1 MHKNNL
7 QTANPSSLLHIS
19 KWINKQKYFFSIEHI
34 LVFIFVLII
43 GGSFN
48 GRTSVFGTE
57 YRGSTPLPPA
67 MKIFSGRSNIVLA
80 KGISEYLDIP
90 LGAVDIKQFS
100 DGELSVR
107 FEENIRN
114 EDVFIIQSTNPP
126 SDNILELLLMV
137 DAARRASARSIV
149 AVIPYFGYGR
159 QDRKDR
165 ARVPIS
171 SRLMMD
177 LISAGGVNRVITMD
191 LHSPQIQGFANIP
204 FDHLYSRIALLDK
217 LREFNLN
224 EESGVVLA
232 PDVGSAKMSQSYAK
246 KLNVG
251 FALIDKRRPKPN
263 MAEVAN
269 LVGDLKNK
277 HVLIIDDMIDT
288 AGTISNAAQTAMDEG
303 ALSVTAVATHP
314 VLSGPSIERLSKSPI
329 SKVIVC
335 NTIDLNKKF
344 EFEKLEIISVAKV
357 FGESIKRIVD
367 GTSLSSMFDF

>member
-1 MHKNNL
+1 
-7 QTANPSSLLHIS
+7 
-19 KWINKQKYFFSIEHI
+19 
-34 LVFIFVLII
+34 
-43 GGSFN
+43 
-48 GRTSVFGTE
+48 
-57 YRGSTPLPPA
+57 
-67 MKIFSGRSNIVLA
+67 MKLFCGRSNPELA
-80 KGISEYLDIP
+80 EGIASYLGMPLGKLDIR
-90 LGAVDIKQFS
+90 VFS
-100 DGELSVR
+100 DGEISVA

-126 SDNILELLLMV
+126 SDNILELLLLL
-137 DAARRASARSIV
+137 DAARRASARSVV

-165 ARVPIS
+165 PRVPIS

-177 LISAGGVNRVITMD
+177 LITTSGVNRIITMD
-191 LHSPQIQGFANIP
+191 LHSAQIQGFANVP
-204 FDHLYSRIALLDK
+204 FDHLYSRIAVLDR
-217 LREFNLN
+217 LRAFSLD
-224 EESGVVLA
+224 EENGVVLA

-246 KLNVG
+246 KLHVG

-288 AGTISNAAQTAMDEG
+288 AGTICNAAETAMDEG

-314 VLSGPSIERLSKSPI
+314 VLSGPSIERLQKAPI
-329 SKVIVC
+329 SKVVVC
-335 NTIDLNKKF
+335 DTISLDDQQKF
-344 EFEKLEIISVAKV
+344 DELEIISVADV

-367 GTSLSSMFDF
+367 GASLSSMFDF